1 MCLTRL
7 RFKLA
12 RNTFSFSPSLSLR
25 IIMPEISEVINER
38 GLDFVNQQQ
47 VMMHRQGLSP
57 ESKGKKMAF
66 ARIAELVRNYR
77 GKPTTEDVVRR
88 VFQRFSTKKGRVHYN
103 YENCGR
109 KPWKLTKPV
118 QTCIIT
124 TLLKF
129 RKTMVVTS
137 TSLQK
142 EVAARKG
149 VKISAQAV
157 RKFLAEKGYKWL
169 PRAQKRKYDAK
180 AMRLRTSFVTPYAGM
195 SQNALKKRISC
206 AMDGVVPTTPPV
218 DPVDRRN
225 YCFHDVTHMWRKAGE
240 TAVPE
245 LSGGDPYAEQV
256 PKSRIVPLW
265 GALSAAGFQEIVYHK
280 DRKMKNDEW
289 LNGALKSGKFLA
301 AVRKLQPGRH
311 AGPRRVIC
319 DGEKFLQVKSCKKYY
334 KSKGLQL
341 NVLPAK
347 SPDLNPIESFWG
359 WLRRQ
364 MRLKDL
370 EDLRQR
376 RPPLGKL
383 AWKRRLTNFLKT
395 RKAQT
400 VAKAKWANFK
410 TVCKE
415 VKDKEGAAS
424 RC

>member
-7 RFKLA
+7 RFKLV
-12 RNTFSFSPSLSLR
+12 RNTFSFSPSLSFR

-88 VFQRFSTKKGRVHYN
+88 VFEHFSTKKSRVHYN

-149 VKISAQAV
+149 VKISARAV

-180 AMRLRTSFVTPYAGM
+180 RTQIGP
-195 SQNALKKRISC
+195 
-206 AMDGVVPTTPPV
+206 
-218 DPVDRRN
+218 
-225 YCFHDVTHMWRKAGE
+225 
-240 TAVPE
+240 AV
-245 LSGGDPYAEQV
+245 G
-256 PKSRIVPLW
+256 
-265 GALSAAGFQEIVYHK
+265 
-280 DRKMKNDEW
+280 
-289 LNGALKSGKFLA
+289 
-301 AVRKLQPGRH
+301 
-311 AGPRRVIC
+311 
-319 DGEKFLQVKSCKKYY
+319 
-334 KSKGLQL
+334 
-341 NVLPAK
+341 
-347 SPDLNPIESFWG
+347 
-359 WLRRQ
+359 
-364 MRLKDL
+364 
-370 EDLRQR
+370 
-376 RPPLGKL
+376 
-383 AWKRRLTNFLKT
+383 
-395 RKAQT
+395 
-400 VAKAKWANFK
+400 
-410 TVCKE
+410 
-415 VKDKEGAAS
+415 
-424 RC
+424 